1 MPKPVADKPLNSYLY
16 PEGGPGRQLKARL
29 RAGEVLVGGMI
40 AEYVRPSLVKCFQQ
54 AGCDFIYIEFEHGYF
69 DLTALADTV
78 QAARDNGLPV
88 IAKTP
93 QLERAAVA
101 KLLECGVVG
110 LQLPRTESRTDIET
124 LHGYLKFPPLGT
136 RAAAPG
142 YGNSDYCKVA
152 DHRAWMAEQDEET
165 SLVVHIET
173 RQAYERAEE
182 IVSTP
187 GVDMVYVGPGDFSV
201 EMGQPGQPDHPDVRG
216 PMEEILQLC
225 KKHGIP
231 FGTTA
236 SGPEAARRWVEQG
249 ALFFEAEDERNL
261 ILAGATKLVE
271 AYRAFC

>member
-1 MPKPVADKPLNSYLY
+1 MPKPVADKPLNAYLY

-110 LQLPRTESRTDIET
+110 LQLPRTESREDIET
-124 LHGYLKFPPLGT
+124 LRSYLKFPPLGT

-152 DHRAWMAEQDEET
+152 DHRAWMAAQDEET

-187 GVDMVYVGPGDFSV
+187 GWIWSMSARVTFPWKWGSRDG
-201 EMGQPGQPDHPDVRG
+201 R
-216 PMEEILQLC
+216 
-225 KKHGIP
+225 
-231 FGTTA
+231 TTQMC
-236 SGPEAARRWVEQG
+236 AARWKRSYNCAKSTESRS
-249 ALFFEAEDERNL
+249 ALRLRDRKRPS
-261 ILAGATKLVE
+261 AGWNREPCSLRLKTSAT
-271 AYRAFC
+271 

>member
-1 MPKPVADKPLNSYLY
+1 MPKPVADKPLNAYLY

-40 AEYVRPSLVKCFQQ
+40 VEYARPSLVKCFQQ

-110 LQLPRTESRTDIET
+110 LQLPRTESREDIET
-124 LHGYLKFPPLGT
+124 LRSYLKFPPLGT

-152 DHRAWMAEQDEET
+152 DHRAWMAAQDEET

-261 ILAGATKLVE
+261 ILEGATRLVK

>member
-110 LQLPRTESRTDIET
+110 LQLPRTESREDIET
-124 LHGYLKFPPLGT
+124 LRSYLKFPPLGT

-152 DHRAWMAEQDEET
+152 DHRAWMAAQDEET

-173 RQAYERAEE
+173 RRAYERAEE

-201 EMGQPGQPDHPDVRG
+201 EMGQPDHPDVRG

-225 KKHGIP
+225 RKHGIP

-249 ALFFEAEDERNL
+249 SLFFEAEDERNL
-261 ILAGATKLVE
+261 ILEGATKLVE
-271 AYRAFC
+271 AYRTFC

>member
-1 MPKPVADKPLNSYLY
+1 MPKPVADKPLNAYLY

-110 LQLPRTESRTDIET
+110 LQLPRTESRADIET
-124 LHGYLKFPPLGT
+124 LCSYLKFPPLGT

-142 YGNSDYCKVA
+142 YGNSDYCKVT
-152 DHRAWMAEQDEET
+152 DHRAWMATQDEET

-173 RQAYERAEE
+173 RRAYERAEE

-201 EMGQPGQPDHPDVRG
+201 EMGHPGKPDHPDVRG

-236 SGPEAARRWVEQG
+236 SGPEVARRWVEQG

-261 ILAGATKLVE
+261 ILEGATRLVE

>member
-1 MPKPVADKPLNSYLY
+1 MPKLVADKPLNAYLY

-78 QAARDNGLPV
+78 LAARDNGLPV

-110 LQLPRTESRTDIET
+110 LQLPRTESREDIET
-124 LHGYLKFPPLGT
+124 LRSYIKFPPLGT

-152 DHRAWMAEQDEET
+152 DHRAWMATQDEEI

-173 RQAYERAEE
+173 RRAYERAEE

-261 ILAGATKLVE
+261 ILEGAIKLVE

>member
-1 MPKPVADKPLNSYLY
+1 MWW
-16 PEGGPGRQLKARL
+16 
-29 RAGEVLVGGMI
+29 
-40 AEYVRPSLVKCFQQ
+40 
-54 AGCDFIYIEFEHGYF
+54 
-69 DLTALADTV
+69 
-78 QAARDNGLPV
+78 
-88 IAKTP
+88 
-93 QLERAAVA
+93 
-101 KLLECGVVG
+101 G
-110 LQLPRTESRTDIET
+110 LQLPRTESRADIET
-124 LHGYLKFPPLGT
+124 LRSYLKFPPLGT

-152 DHRAWMAEQDEET
+152 DHRAWMATQDEET

-236 SGPEAARRWVEQG
+236 LGPEAARRWVEQG

-261 ILAGATKLVE
+261 ILEGATKLVE

>member
-1 MPKPVADKPLNSYLY
+1 MPKPVADKPLNAYLY

-40 AEYVRPSLVKCFQQ
+40 AEHVRPSLVKCFQQ

-110 LQLPRTESRTDIET
+110 LQLPRTESREDIET
-124 LHGYLKFPPLGT
+124 LRSYLKFPPLGT

-152 DHRAWMAEQDEET
+152 DHRAWMAAQDEET

-225 KKHGIP
+225 KNHGVP

-261 ILAGATKLVE
+261 ILEGATRLVE

>member
-110 LQLPRTESRTDIET
+110 LQLPRTESRADIET
-124 LHGYLKFPPLGT
+124 LRSYLKFPPLGT

-152 DHRAWMAEQDEET
+152 DHRAWMAAQDEEI

-173 RQAYERAEE
+173 RRAYERAEE

-225 KKHGIP
+225 KKHRIP

-261 ILAGATKLVE
+261 ILEGATKLVE